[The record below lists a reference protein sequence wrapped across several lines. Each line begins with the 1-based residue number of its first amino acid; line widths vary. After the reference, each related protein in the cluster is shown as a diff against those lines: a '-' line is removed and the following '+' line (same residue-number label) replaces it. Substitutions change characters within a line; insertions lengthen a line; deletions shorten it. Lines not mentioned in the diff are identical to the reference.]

1 MTTARNPNYSARVR
15 RLPRFQIPD
24 LGDYQVGLPWE
35 TWNDRTSSIKTGNIQ
50 SGKVSCFYRNIN
62 YSDNTPLV
70 LTRNDDKTSIG
81 MYNDTISSF
90 KGNVSSC

>member
-1 MTTARNPNYSARVR
+1 M
-15 RLPRFQIPD
+15 
-24 LGDYQVGLPWE
+24 PWE